1 MVRTSFL
8 AKADGRR
15 RQQQKIEPELPVYGE
30 YNLTDYGNAERFAKH
45 QRIYFIATAMFG
57 SPFDPNVNVLRKF
70 RDHFL
75 LVNSLG
81 RTFVETYYLY
91 SPPIVRFIA
100 NHDILRALL
109 RWSLTPMI
117 GISWMALNF
126 GLIPSIFFILLMLIF
141 INISVVVLFRRIW
154 MGTHMD

>member
-45 QRIYFIATAMFG
+45 QRTYFIATATFG

-70 RDHFL
+70 RDYFL

-91 SPPIVRFIA
+91 SPPIARFIA
-100 NHDILRALL
+100 KHDSLRAMV
-109 RWSLTPMI
+109 RWSLLPLV
-117 GISWMALNF
+117 GVSWVALRLGTVTTLALVLLLVF
-126 GLIPSIFFILLMLIF
+126 GLVGIAGFTWKKLKK
-141 INISVVVLFRRIW
+141 
-154 MGTHMD
+154 